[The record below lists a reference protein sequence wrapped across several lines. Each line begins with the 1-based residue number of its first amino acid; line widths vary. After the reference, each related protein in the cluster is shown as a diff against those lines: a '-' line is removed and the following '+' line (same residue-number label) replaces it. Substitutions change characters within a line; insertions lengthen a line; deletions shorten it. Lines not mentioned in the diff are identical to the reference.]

1 MATPR
6 IGYTREL
13 TSSMRTFL
21 EAIRPEVSL
30 FPAALTLTPM
40 SVASL
45 VCASPT
51 AMVHN
56 NNNGNSHVPTGVEGR
71 KQGNT
76 MVANNGMLSTNQ
88 GNTTAAAVQNK
99 TGLLSTHQHTSSHS
113 VAQNLPTSS
122 GNRGAT
128 GDAFNSNG
136 TQRLPSISTL
146 QVPPIHMTSLSVP
159 APFPNNAAPTTT
171 SAVNNTMNTTIT
183 TTSANGQLTSLQQQQ
198 QQNQQQQQL
207 LQQQM
212 QLQMQQFQQMY
223 PYMPNFMMP
232 GANMKMP
239 TTQEEFLVYQQ
250 QMQFQQFLQQ
260 QQYQMFLQQQQLMNQ
275 QMNPNGET
283 NNNTIGANSSIPLQM
298 QQMQLQQQQ
307 LFAQQM
313 QNMNPNISNILLPA
327 HATATSIA
335 TSITPAGSATSTA
348 NLSTNGSS
356 AINAS
361 TNATSNTST
370 TNSANTTERGQPNHS
385 ALTSNTN
392 NNANNS
398 NNTSSTNKRTRR
410 IRPDLVSVD
419 PELRSPSSSLQGLL
433 QDKDNR
439 TSSNNNHSKGNKSS
453 SLSAEDAQAS
463 RSVSFLLNRD
473 ASTPDVSLSQF
484 HDLYQNQH
492 LSSNQ
497 DSIFSLL
504 CPGDNSIPFG
514 ESLSIPYLESSEHS
528 SSSSNEPFPALAT
541 TQKQSQPDS
550 GAKSSQNGP
559 VSATT
564 HGSKVSTT
572 TVPEAG
578 PTLKGI
584 LSKHPKKKTIKPML
598 ISAATA
604 TAGATVSNVFDAP
617 SSANHTRSANTSTT
631 AKKATSGAGTN
642 SRNNVPSTLLKNNN
656 NNNNHN
662 NNNQGNATS
671 MSSLYGDVS
680 LSGLEG
686 LSCLQWGDA
695 SQAAYDSYS
704 ASNSASASN
713 SNSSGMDDTRLSAFG
728 ASILPEMS
736 LMDASR
742 FSFSNFAPPR
752 FDSYSDE
759 SNLQAND
766 NNNNSRASKSNSKSG
781 SKSTAKKTTMASK
794 NTEDSQSASRSDS
807 KSGSKSSNKSNASN
821 KKNSSSSANAASSN
835 NNSQSKTTSSSA
847 SAGASRTAAAQM
859 SSFGSPLRG
868 LGSPLR
874 TMYTRSALASP
885 AAAGAAD
892 LYPFDE
898 TSNMSLLGDLFGDGD
913 FSTHPSTN
921 NGAAGDN
928 ILLSPLRSHS
938 KPPLHASWNSPQA
951 QRRQSSAPDAS
962 VQSNSNTAGKK
973 RPHSAVNNSA
983 RASGDPA
990 RPFQNISARPGI
1002 ATQPA
1007 AAQHSTH
1014 LLNGHGG
1021 SRGIGPSPKKQ
1032 KKAGGLF
1039 AEVMAKS
1046 QR

>member
-13 TSSMRTFL
+13 TNPMRTFL
-21 EAIRPEVSL
+21 EAISPDVSM

-51 AMVHN
+51 GMLN
-56 NNNGNSHVPTGVEGR
+56 NHVTGVDGR
-71 KQGNT
+71 KQGNPRVT
-76 MVANNGMLSTNQ
+76 NGALSTTNTGPGLAPVPGQTGPLNSNQNNNG
-88 GNTTAAAVQNK
+88 
-99 TGLLSTHQHTSSHS
+99 SSVPLNLHS
-113 VAQNLPTSS
+113 SISS
-122 GNRGAT
+122 GATTNTSGA
-128 GDAFNSNG
+128 
-136 TQRLPSISTL
+136 QRLPSISTL
-146 QVPPIHMTSLSVP
+146 QVPPIAMNTLS
-159 APFPNNAAPTTT
+159 APLSFPSTTAATNNNAIDTTT
-171 SAVNNTMNTTIT
+171 T
-183 TTSANGQLTSLQQQQ
+183 ANPGNGNLATLQQQQ

-223 PYMPNFMMP
+223 PYMPAFMMP
-232 GANMKMP
+232 GANLKMP

-250 QMQFQQFLQQ
+250 QIQFQQFMQQQ
-260 QQYQMFLQQQQLMNQ
+260 QQYQMFLHQQQLMNQ
-275 QMNPNGET
+275 QINPNEA
-283 NNNTIGANSSIPLQM
+283 NNTTIGASNGIPLQLH

-307 LFAQQM
+307 LLAQQM
-313 QNMNPNISNILLPA
+313 QNMNPNILPN
-327 HATATSIA
+327 TS
-335 TSITPAGSATSTA
+335 TTTTSTA
-348 NLSTNGSS
+348 NLSTNNGTSTMNATTSATNRNTGPTDSQSNTTDRGSAKALS
-356 AINAS
+356 EQSTNNAS
-361 TNATSNTST
+361 NPST
-370 TNSANTTERGQPNHS
+370 TN
-385 ALTSNTN
+385 
-392 NNANNS
+392 NAQNA
-398 NNTSSTNKRTRR
+398 NKRTRR

-433 QDKDNR
+433 QEKDNR
-439 TSSNNNHSKGNKSS
+439 TTSNNHKGSS
-453 SLSAEDAQAS
+453 GSTEDPHAS
-463 RSVSFLLNRD
+463 RSVSFLLNHSNSG
-473 ASTPDVSLSQF
+473 ADVSLSQF

-514 ESLSIPYLESSEHS
+514 ESLSIPYLESSEEHS

-541 TQKQSQPDS
+541 EKQSKTVNT
-550 GAKSSQNGP
+550 AKSSQNGLLSGTNGSKT
-559 VSATT
+559 SATAA
-564 HGSKVSTT
+564 VN
-572 TVPEAG
+572 EAG

-584 LSKHPKKKTIKPML
+584 LAKHAKKKKTIKPTL

-617 SSANHTRSANTSTT
+617 STTNARNLSTNPNAN
-631 AKKATSGAGTN
+631 KATTNTGTN
-642 SRNNVPSTLLKNNN
+642 SRSSAPSTNSNNS
-656 NNNNHN
+656 N
-662 NNNQGNATS
+662 NNNQNNHSNNNLG
-671 MSSLYGDVS
+671 SLYGDVS

-713 SNSSGMDDTRLSAFG
+713 SSGIDDTRLSALG
-728 ASILPEMS
+728 APLLPEMS
-736 LMDASR
+736 LLDASR

-752 FDSYSDE
+752 FDSYSDD
-759 SNLQAND
+759 SNLQVND
-766 NNNNSRASKSNSKSG
+766 SRASKSNSKG
-781 SKSTAKKTTMASK
+781 GTKNSTKKTSKTSK
-794 NTEDSQSASRSDS
+794 NTEDSQSASRSES
-807 KSGSKSSNKSNASN
+807 KNSSKSSNKGNTKS
-821 KKNSSSSANAASSN
+821 KKNLSSATNGTSSN
-835 NNSQSKTTSSSA
+835 NNQQKATTASFSA
-847 SAGASRTAAAQM
+847 ATGASRTAVPM

-885 AAAGAAD
+885 AAGGAD

-898 TSNMSLLGDLFGDGD
+898 SSNMSLLGDLFGDGD
-913 FSTHPSTN
+913 FSTHPTN
-921 NGAAGDN
+921 NAAGDN
-928 ILLSPLRSHS
+928 LLSPLHSHS

-951 QRRQSSAPDAS
+951 QRRLSTVTDASAPSNSSAA
-962 VQSNSNTAGKK
+962 NKK
-973 RPHSAVNNSA
+973 RPHSSVN
-983 RASGDPA
+983 GDAA

-1002 ATQPA
+1002 ATQPSS
-1007 AAQHSTH
+1007 QHSTH
-1014 LLNGHGG
+1014 LLSGAGTN
-1021 SRGIGPSPKKQ
+1021 RGIGPSPKKQ